1 VVPEYRAAR
10 SSRRGRVEGRAGRL
24 RGCQQRLVLVGVAAE
39 HDDTLHVR
47 QPVPQSVEKRRE
59 LGADYDEHGLAV
71 VEDVDELLGGQP
83 EVHDGVDGADRRG
96 RQGQLHARGVVLVE
110 HGEPVSWTHARG
122 AQRPRG
128 APDAVVDLRPGPAP
142 AAER

>member
-1 VVPEYRAAR
+1 MSICTTAGTKNACVAASDSTR
-10 SSRRGRVEGRAGRL
+10 SSIALGTISR
-24 RGCQQRLVLVGVAAE
+24 
-39 HDDTLHVR
+39 TMTVR
-47 QPVPQSVEKRRE
+47 PPAYMLPSAQPVPQSVEKRRE

-83 EVHDGVDGADRRG
+83 EVHDGVDGADHRG

-128 APDAVVDLRPGPAP
+128 TPDAVIDLRPGPAP
-142 AAER
+142 VAER